1 LTKLNFCDIIQLQK
15 LSFAF
20 KEKIMNAQK
29 LIDEIKKLKRYESLK
44 INDNGDTRLINYVE
58 REEVISV
65 ILKFFAENQSSGLKL
80 VIGD

>member
-1 LTKLNFCDIIQLQK
+1 
-15 LSFAF
+15 
-20 KEKIMNAQK
+20 MNAQK
-29 LIDEIKKLKRYESLK
+29 LIDEIKKLNTYKSFKLNDK
-44 INDNGDTRLINYVE
+44 NDLIPINCIE

>member
-29 LIDEIKKLKRYESLK
+29 LIDEIKKLNTYESFKL
-44 INDNGDTRLINYVE
+44 NDKNDVILINYID
-58 REEVISV
+58 REEVISI
-65 ILKFFAENQSSGLKL
+65 ILKFFAENQSNGLKL

>member
-1 LTKLNFCDIIQLQK
+1 
-15 LSFAF
+15 
-20 KEKIMNAQK
+20 MNVQK

-44 INDNGDTRLINYVE
+44 INDNGDTSLINYVE

>member
-1 LTKLNFCDIIQLQK
+1 
-15 LSFAF
+15 
-20 KEKIMNAQK
+20 MNAQK

-44 INDNGDTRLINYVE
+44 INDNGDTILINYVE

>member
-1 LTKLNFCDIIQLQK
+1 
-15 LSFAF
+15 
-20 KEKIMNAQK
+20 MNAQK

-44 INDNGDTRLINYVE
+44 INDNGDTSLINYVE

-65 ILKFFAENQSSGLKL
+65 ILKFFAENQSNGLKL

>member
-1 LTKLNFCDIIQLQK
+1 
-15 LSFAF
+15 
-20 KEKIMNAQK
+20 MNAQK

-44 INDNGDTRLINYVE
+44 INDNGDTSLINYVE